1 MKNEMVFGPLS
12 NKRFYVKIIDN
23 YINIKTGGI
32 AILNSKSTTKNI
44 DIQINEIANIEI
56 DTPILKPRNWNLKIT
71 QNSGSV
77 FTIPIFSPKQKK
89 LAFILKDEII
99 KIKQK

>member
-44 DIQINEIANIEI
+44 DIQINEIAN
-56 DTPILKPRNWNLKIT
+56 
-71 QNSGSV
+71 SGSV

-89 LAFILKDEII
+89 LAFILKDEIN